1 MLQQLRSVLFYV
13 GLFPPTVLFSI
24 IGVLIMPLPRKFRYQ
39 VIVRWTRFTVWWLRV
54 SCGLSWRLT
63 GAENIPAA
71 PFVILCKHQ
80 SAWETLTLQLI
91 FPPQCQ
97 VLKRELLRV
106 PFFGWGL
113 ASLNPIAI
121 DRGAGTKALRTVLQA
136 GKERLRD
143 GWCVLLFPEGTRV
156 PPGRRGRYSQSGAA
170 LALQAQC
177 PIVPVAHNAGL
188 FWPKNSLMKR
198 PGVVDIVVGP
208 VIEPAGRTAAELTRT
223 VEEWIEDTQQT
234 LLPPTFAPPSNPVA

>member
-106 PFFGWGL
+106 PFFL
-113 ASLNPIAI
+113 
-121 DRGAGTKALRTVLQA
+121 TVSA
-136 GKERLRD
+136 VAVG
-143 GWCVLLFPEGTRV
+143 VLLMFVRRV
-156 PPGRRGRYSQSGAA
+156 EPGQRILLLALGCILGGALGNLVDRMVSGAVTDFLDFHWRGYYWPA
-170 LALQAQC
+170 FNVADSGITVGMVILLLYSLLARDEVRDATH
-177 PIVPVAHNAGL
+177 A
-188 FWPKNSLMKR
+188 
-198 PGVVDIVVGP
+198 
-208 VIEPAGRTAAELTRT
+208 T
-223 VEEWIEDTQQT
+223 
-234 LLPPTFAPPSNPVA
+234 